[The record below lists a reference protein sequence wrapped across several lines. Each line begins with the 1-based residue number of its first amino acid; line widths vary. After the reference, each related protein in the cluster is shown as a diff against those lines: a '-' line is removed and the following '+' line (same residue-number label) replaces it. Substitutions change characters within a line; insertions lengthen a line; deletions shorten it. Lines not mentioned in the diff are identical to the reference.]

1 MRPCRRMSNRKYSTN
16 NMSQNAGKNTDSTKE
31 DMILSIQ
38 ELEEEAPYCEDFM
51 AMYEK
56 NYQYMKS
63 LCPAIVRK
71 LQTEID
77 EECDKLEHSGSCM
90 FDEWPDRSHLDAII
104 DEIYKKMQYLDKENP
119 DLQAEEIT
127 GNPLTALEATYGKPL
142 EGISIIP
149 IPDYNR
155 AGFPNWYR
163 NLIGNMLFNEMLY
176 RRMRY
181 YNRRYYPRYWR

>member
-1 MRPCRRMSNRKYSTN
+1 MRPCRRMSNRKYSTHN
-16 NMSQNAGKNTDSTKE
+16 INQNTKKNSELDQDYMLSTQSLE
-31 DMILSIQ
+31 D
-38 ELEEEAPYCEDFM
+38 EAPYCEDFLKI
-51 AMYEK
+51 YEK
-56 NYQYMKS
+56 NHEYMKS

-71 LQTEID
+71 LQTAVD

-104 DEIYKKMQYLDKENP
+104 DDIYKAMKYLDKENP
-119 DLQAEEIT
+119 DLQAEEIK
-127 GNPLTALEATYGKPL
+127 GNPLTALESSLTRPL

-155 AGFPNWYR
+155 AGFPNWFR
-163 NLIGNMLFNEMLY
+163 NLIACMLYNEMLY

-181 YNRRYYPRYWR
+181 YHRRYYPGHHR